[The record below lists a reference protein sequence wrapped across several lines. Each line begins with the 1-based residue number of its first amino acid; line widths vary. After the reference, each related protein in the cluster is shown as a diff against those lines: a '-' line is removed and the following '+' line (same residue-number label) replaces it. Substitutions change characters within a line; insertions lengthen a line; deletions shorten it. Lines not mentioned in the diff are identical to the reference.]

1 MKLCNYSLF
10 ILLWLSAAG
19 VIKAQSADP
28 AFTVLVWNIWH
39 GGNDESLPE
48 DGRPHVIDIIRAS
61 EADVVL
67 MIETYGSAPMI
78 AEALGF
84 DYHLISS
91 NLCIFSRY
99 SITRHFAFEE
109 AIAPFNFGGVEIQVE
124 DSIPVLFFDTWL
136 HYLPDTRLAPTDST
150 EADMIAW
157 EKRGSRDEEIEAILG
172 VIQPFIEKADDVPVI
187 MGGDFNSHSHLDW
200 TPATRDTFFHGGAVV
215 DWPISRA
222 MTDAGFK
229 DAFRQMY
236 PDPLTHPGTTWLSVN
251 IDGERKFIRKDRIDY
266 LYYTGEKLRLTQA
279 ESRVAPDGQP
289 FTFRGKQLMYP
300 SDHGFVLATFEIQPD

>member
-1 MKLCNYSLF
+1 MLRNF
-10 ILLWLSAAG
+10 FFFVLLWSGVSG
-19 VIKAQSADP
+19 VIKAQSSNT

-78 AEALGF
+78 AEALDF

-99 SITRHFAFEE
+99 PITRHFAFEE

-150 EADMIAW
+150 GADMIAW
-157 EKRGSRDEEIEAILG
+157 EKRGSREEEIEAILG
-172 VIQPFIEKADDVPVI
+172 AIEPFIEKADEMPII

-222 MTDAGFK
+222 MTDVGFK

-251 IDGERKFIRKDRIDY
+251 VDGERQFVRKDRIDY
-266 LYYTGEKLRLTQA
+266 LYYTGEKLQLIQA